1 MGACSA
7 GLNQELLYP
16 IVSLAQA
23 GYLVHLISCFLGVG
37 TSVQLDVS
45 PCPKNRQLTATP
57 ALLLQRQWCNWDQ
70 LMKPNLEFVD
80 PLTVPSV
87 EHCYSSFVTTI
98 AVLRDAL
105 VAALSSQM
113 LLIWKKLE

>member
-1 MGACSA
+1 
-7 GLNQELLYP
+7 
-16 IVSLAQA
+16 
-23 GYLVHLISCFLGVG
+23 
-37 TSVQLDVS
+37 
-45 PCPKNRQLTATP
+45 
-57 ALLLQRQWCNWDQ
+57 
-70 LMKPNLEFVD
+70 MKPNLEFVY

-105 VAALSSQM
+105 VAAMSSQM